1 MNREKEDQLPMMQVG
16 FIDSICLPIYEVS
29 STEIISQ
36 YSNQKAFILFTLSW
50 SLQFFFVIFFQA
62 FSTLSD
68 TLNPLVNGVRQN
80 KNYWLELSNSRRN
93 NTQNSTSIVTTPTNN
108 NNNTLASDENNIA
121 SNDISLDTKIVG
133 KLANV
138 ETQIIK
144 FNQLNGSIVEPS
156 ENIEVTDQ

>member
-1 MNREKEDQLPMMQVG
+1 MNREKEDQLPLMQVG

-29 STEIISQ
+29 LTEKLANTQTSFYIKLEST
-36 YSNQKAFILFTLSW
+36 N
-50 SLQFFFVIFFQA
+50 FFFLIFFQA

-93 NTQNSTSIVTTPTNN
+93 NSQNSTTIVTTPTNN
-108 NNNTLASDENNIA
+108 NNNTIASDENNIA
-121 SNDISLDTKIVG
+121 SNDISLATKIVG

-156 ENIEVTDQ
+156 ENLEVTDQ